1 MLDDRSIYLR
11 KLAIRCLRGG
21 QRGHI
26 GSTMSLIEIM
36 RVLYDD
42 IANHGL
48 KGNPDRDRIIL
59 SKGHG
64 CIAQYVMLADKGY
77 IPMESLDSFCRKD
90 GILGG
95 HPSHKL
101 PGIECDT
108 GALGHGLSIGIG
120 MALAAKIRK
129 QNHRI
134 FVIMGD
140 GEINEGSVW
149 EAAMSASKHKL
160 DNLTIIIDYNKIQSA
175 GRVEAI
181 QPLEPLA
188 QKWKSFGF
196 GVLECDGHN
205 LEELKW
211 MLDRKKYYQ
220 YAPCL
225 CVIANTI
232 KGKGISFA
240 ENDSNWHHKSN
251 ITEEQFKA
259 MEDALDDG
267 NLYEVN
273 RNIREECK
281 ERGIIAPFVP
291 LIS

>member
-1 MLDDRSIYLR
+1 MLDERSKNLR

-42 IANHGL
+42 VAKHGT
-48 KGNPDRDRIIL
+48 KDNQGRDRIIL

-64 CIAQYVMLADKGY
+64 CIAQYVLLADKGY
-77 IPMESLDSFCRKD
+77 IQIEELDKFCRKD

-95 HPSHKL
+95 HPSHKV

-129 QNHRI
+129 QSHRI

-149 EAAMSASKHKL
+149 EAAMCASKHKL
-160 DNLTIIIDYNKIQSA
+160 DNLTVIIDYNKIQSA
-175 GRVEAI
+175 GFVKDI

-188 QKWKSFGF
+188 AKWQAFGF
-196 GVLECDGHN
+196 ITREGDGHDIDI
-205 LEELKW
+205 LKTMILW
-211 MLDRKKYYQ
+211 PSDMPK
-220 YAPCL
+220 CI
-225 CVIANTI
+225 IAHTI
-232 KGKGISFA
+232 KGKGVSFA
-240 ENDSNWHHKSN
+240 ENEPAWHHKSN
-251 ITEEQFKA
+251 ITEEQFQQ
-259 MEDALDDG
+259 M
-267 NLYEVN
+267 
-273 RNIREECK
+273 EECL
-281 ERGIIAPFVP
+281 V
-291 LIS
+291 